1 MNNGAFH
8 LGPQARLTLI
18 FLFSLALHVVI
29 LIGLGF
35 TWQTEH
41 AQRIPPIIEITLA
54 QRSQVLPPQE
64 FEILARANQNA
75 IGKAK
80 RNPKPQE
87 QRPASIPASLSA
99 AEAKS
104 PQEHES
110 AVKPTNARAKR
121 AVASAT
127 AAEHLEMAEVR
138 AISRRV
144 ASSIAFAGVVASLNS
159 HYPSER
165 RIDART
171 NSYAAAEYLR
181 QWVEKVERIGNL
193 NYPRAARE
201 RDLSGRLI
209 LEVSLRP
216 DGSVYAINVLVPSP
230 FSVLNQAAK
239 RIVKLAQ
246 PYAKV
251 PREVLQGHDL
261 LVITRSWE
269 FDDARRFYPH

>member
-8 LGPQARLTLI
+8 LRSQARLTLI
-18 FLFSLALHVVI
+18 FFFSLALHVVI
-29 LIGLGF
+29 LLALGI
-35 TWQTEH
+35 TWQ
-41 AQRIPPIIEITLA
+41 AKRARGSPPIFEITLA
-54 QRSQVLPPQE
+54 ERAQAPLPQE
-64 FEILARANQNA
+64 LERLARANQSA
-75 IGKAK
+75 SDKAK
-80 RNPKPQE
+80 RNPKAQE
-87 QRPASIPASLSA
+87 QRPTSMPAPLPVTG
-99 AEAKS
+99 AKLAR
-104 PQEHES
+104 EHAP
-110 AVKPTNARAKR
+110 AVKPTKAQAQAND
-121 AVASAT
+121 
-127 AAEHLEMAEVR
+127 LDMAEIR

-144 ASSIAFAGVVASLNS
+144 ATSIAFTGGVASVDE
-159 HYPSER
+159 HYLSER

-171 NSYAAAEYLR
+171 DSYAAAEYLR

-193 NYPRAARE
+193 NYPRTARE

-230 FSVLNQAAK
+230 FSVLNQAAV

-251 PREVLQGHDL
+251 PREVLQGNDL

-269 FDDARRFYPH
+269 FDDTRRFYPH